1 MRTSPIKFI
10 FSKIFSKNFGRDLTE
25 PLLRSLYDFSYLHLK
40 NNKYICIFILLH
52 KKEVILH
59 TDFTKR
65 KKEEL
70 SEKKYHDAG
79 KVVNVDILTI

>member
-1 MRTSPIKFI
+1 M
-10 FSKIFSKNFGRDLTE
+10 
-25 PLLRSLYDFSYLHLK
+25 
-40 NNKYICIFILLH
+40 

-79 KVVNVDILTI
+79 KVVNADILTILLECGRYN

>member
-1 MRTSPIKFI
+1 M
-10 FSKIFSKNFGRDLTE
+10 D
-25 PLLRSLYDFSYLHLK
+25 
-40 NNKYICIFILLH
+40 
-52 KKEVILH
+52 

-79 KVVNVDILTI
+79 KVVNADILTILLECGRYN